1 MSEHITAD
9 LGSHSHD
16 IEDFE
21 RLLYHVG
28 DASAPLNRWRQLL
41 QSVSPRGWSA
51 VKEYA
56 ADVMKLIAQ
65 PRVLF
70 TAAVALRA
78 SGPKAPGPNKLRL
91 EWLTGEE
98 LWEMCTVLGKAIDSG
113 IYRPGK
119 ERVHWVQKMSGSGK
133 RPIVLSDVQD
143 RVVQK
148 AAALVLRSMLDPL
161 FDPLSFAFRPLRR
174 REQAI
179 AVAEKL
185 ATGGCPVWLTHD
197 LKDAFCRVPL
207 SRLLD
212 VVFKLLPCPRLR
224 AFLGR
229 ILPPQSRR
237 LRGIKQ
243 GGPLSPLMLE
253 LYLTHFLHLP
263 WRKAGHDVRIV
274 RYADDLLLAVA
285 DHEKAAAVDAALR
298 KLLTPAGMLLKAKYE
313 EAVQDIRT
321 KPAQW
326 LGFEFHLDNT
336 QFQVRLGK
344 HAFEKLARR
353 FVLAHSKCRS
363 TERAQQVL
371 KSWASQLGPCY
382 RWEDRESICTQ
393 AITLAHGYGFEETL
407 DVPQLVEEW
416 KAAKKRWQATRT
428 EVRKEPGYMAEGPIP
443 VPSPTLKVR

>member
-21 RLLYHVG
+21 RVLYHVG
-28 DASAPLNRWRQLL
+28 DASAPLNRWRKLL

-51 VKEYA
+51 VKKYA

-78 SGPKAPGPNKLRL
+78 PGPKAPGPNNLRL
-91 EWLTGEE
+91 EWLTIEE
-98 LWEMCTVLGKAIDSG
+98 LWEMCTVLGKAIDSDT
-113 IYRPGK
+113 YRPGK

-185 ATGGCPVWLTHD
+185 ATGGYPVWLTHD

-253 LYLTHFLHLP
+253 LYLTHFLHQP

-285 DHEKAAAVDAALR
+285 RITRRLR
-298 KLLTPAGMLLKAKYE
+298 LSMPPSANCSLPQE
-313 EAVQDIRT
+313 CCSR
-321 KPAQW
+321 
-326 LGFEFHLDNT
+326 
-336 QFQVRLGK
+336 
-344 HAFEKLARR
+344 
-353 FVLAHSKCRS
+353 RS
-363 TERAQQVL
+363 TRRQFRTSGRNRL
-371 KSWASQLGPCY
+371 NGWASSFTSTTRSSKSDSGSMHSRNSLGDLCWP
-382 RWEDRESICTQ
+382 T
-393 AITLAHGYGFEETL
+393 
-407 DVPQLVEEW
+407 PN
-416 KAAKKRWQATRT
+416 AAR
-428 EVRKEPGYMAEGPIP
+428 
-443 VPSPTLKVR
+443 PSAPSKF

>member
-16 IEDFE
+16 IEDFQ
-21 RLLYHVG
+21 RVLDHVG

-56 ADVMKLIAQ
+56 ADVMKRIAQ

-78 SGPKAPGPNKLRL
+78 PGPKAPGPNKLRL

-113 IYRPGK
+113 TYRPGK
-119 ERVHWVQKMSGSGK
+119 ERVHWVQKMSGNGK

-161 FDPLSFAFRPLRR
+161 FDPLSFAFRPFRR

-185 ATGGCPVWLTHD
+185 ATGGYPVWLTHD

-229 ILPPQSRR
+229 ILPPQSPR

-285 DHEKAAAVDAALR
+285 DHEMAAAVDAVLR

-313 EAVQDIRT
+313 EAVLLLH
-321 KPAQW
+321 
-326 LGFEFHLDNT
+326 LGRRLLPFVDHRLCVRANLLHLT
-336 QFQVRLGK
+336 QNRGRIAIGIE
-344 HAFEKLARR
+344 AFAGALHGFVFVALTDRAAKIFC
-353 FVLAHSKCRS
+353 FVLKHGA
-363 TERAQQVL
+363 
-371 KSWASQLGPCY
+371 GP
-382 RWEDRESICTQ
+382 
-393 AITLAHGYGFEETL
+393 
-407 DVPQLVEEW
+407 LVRIQ
-416 KAAKKRWQATRT
+416 KLSRITRT
-428 EVRKEPGYMAEGPIP
+428 APRGRG
-443 VPSPTLKVR
+443 RDR